1 MSQKVRQSIATSKNT
16 RATHQGRNGSFGL
29 LANGSCASWEIAIDE
44 TTPGADRWYAQID
57 GPAVAFYFEI
67 PSVDVVGKMARFLE
81 PRSATMNQPANGA
94 LVIGKDKKTP
104 ITLVK
109 DDEYNDR
116 FFLVIGPMDNPIV
129 RFAIAGTD
137 VIDIAEALKDVKKD
151 LDDKA

>member
-1 MSQKVRQSIATSKNT
+1 MTTSKNS
-16 RATHQGRNGSFGL
+16 RVTHQGRNSSFGL
-29 LANGSCASWEIAIDE
+29 LANGSCGSWEIAIDE
-44 TTPGADRWYAQID
+44 TTSGAERWYAQID

-67 PSVDVVGKMARFLE
+67 PSVDIVGKMARFLE
-81 PRSATMNQPANGA
+81 PRSATTNQPQDGL
-94 LVIGKDKKTP
+94 LVIGKDKRTP

-109 DDEYNDR
+109 DDEYHDR

-151 LDDKA
+151 LDDKT